1 MSVNICIYEDTH
13 FDQFDPLTSFRPVF
27 ILRSGISALYER
39 TGLVFPDSAICFGCR
54 TMISSLIGEE
64 ARDIPVNIIK
74 KGERGILFLNGR
86 IKDFADLPQLIEGCR
101 LTTIFKNGQDIIGV
115 LFKDEALVKVPDL
128 TTPEIF
134 AEILPTQKSV
144 SAEYDTKA
152 TLYNHLWELV
162 DEIPSAIAADFARL
176 NAEKNS
182 QNKIKVHDGV
192 HFINES
198 EIHISDEVE
207 IFPTAV
213 LDASKGPIY
222 IGPFTIIRPQATI
235 VGPCYIANNCT
246 LYRGIISGSSI
257 GPNCRVGGEVESSIF
272 QSYVNKYHEGFIGHS
287 YVGSWVNFG
296 AMTTNSDLKNN
307 YSNIRVTKNDKEI
320 DTGSIKVGSFIGDF
334 CRFGIGT
341 MLNTGISVG
350 VSSNIFGSSLITD
363 KEIKPFSWGS
373 SGNYERYDIEKAI
386 ATAEVVCSRRDVKLS
401 PQASELLR
409 AVHKGESLSSGTLD
423 F

>member
-1 MSVNICIYEDTH
+1 MAVNICIYEDTH
-13 FDQFDPLTSFRPVF
+13 FDQFYPLTYFRPVF
-27 ILRSGISALYER
+27 LLRPGILPLFEQTKFVFRDCAIS
-39 TGLVFPDSAICFGCR
+39 FSCR
-54 TMISSLIGEE
+54 TQISSLTGDE

-74 KGERGILFLNGR
+74 KGQGDILFLNGR
-86 IKDFADLPQLIEGCR
+86 IKDFADLPQLIKGCR

-134 AEILPTQKSV
+134 GEILPTQKSV

-162 DEIPSAIAADFARL
+162 DEIPSAIAADFGRL
-176 NAEKNS
+176 NAEQTS
-182 QNKIKVHDGV
+182 RNKIKVHEGA
-192 HFINES
+192 HFINEDD
-198 EIHISDEVE
+198 IHLSDEVE

-213 LDASKGPIY
+213 LDASSGPIY
-222 IGPFTIIRPQATI
+222 VGPFTTIRPQATI

-246 LYRGIISGSSI
+246 LYRGLISGSSI
-257 GPNCRVGGEVESSIF
+257 GPNCRVGGEVEASIF
-272 QSYVNKYHEGFIGHS
+272 QSYVNKYHDGFIGHS

-307 YSNIRVTKNDKEI
+307 YSNIRVSQNGQEI

-341 MLNTGISVG
+341 MLNTGINVG
-350 VSSNIFGSSLITD
+350 VSSNIFGGSLITD

-373 SGNYERYDIEKAI
+373 SGSYERYDIDKAI
-386 ATAEVVCSRRDVKLS
+386 DTAETVCSRRDCLLPTQS
-401 PQASELLR
+401 SELLR
-409 AVHKGESLSSGTLD
+409 AIFNGESLSKGALD